1 MFVIWFSDFGVL
13 VWIAGCGSAAIA
25 TAAAIVAT
33 TATRAA
39 TRKAAELAG
48 LV

>member
-1 MFVIWFSDFGVL
+1 MFVIWLSDFGVL

-25 TAAAIVAT
+25 TAAAIVAA
-33 TATRAA
+33 TATRTAI
-39 TRKAAELAG
+39 RSRGRLRG

>member
-1 MFVIWFSDFGVL
+1 MFVMLLSDFGVL

-33 TATRAA
+33 AATTAA
-39 TRKAAELAG
+39 TRSRGRRRG

>member
-33 TATRAA
+33 AATRAA
-39 TRKAAELAG
+39 TRSRGSRRG